1 MRSNAPYVH
10 VHLLTERQTSSGFF
24 DASKSFVRIT
34 QTLEATCDVNFTTCN
49 SAMNDFAKQ
58 LVLDS
63 NCQVDYSNNN
73 PQVLQAYNGLLAYEP
88 LYRASCLRDDQG
100 SYCELHLCWT
110 FLTVADWCFLGYA
123 NAVTNTTATS
133 DSYPFYLPLGVALPG
148 GARPTCNSC
157 LQDEMAIFSS
167 LADNSTQPL
176 SKTYNDAAQQIDII
190 CGTNFVNQTAT
201 PLKGAATT
209 TAASFTPTITLL
221 IMVLVFLFQ

>member
-73 PQVLQAYNGLLAYEP
+73 PQVLQAYNGLLESVSMVVLEA
-88 LYRASCLRDDQG
+88 A
-100 SYCELHLCWT
+100 
-110 FLTVADWCFLGYA
+110 
-123 NAVTNTTATS
+123 AVVVPDA
-133 DSYPFYLPLGVALPG
+133 
-148 GARPTCNSC
+148 
-157 LQDEMAIFSS
+157 FSS
-167 LADNSTQPL
+167 FPRR
-176 SKTYNDAAQQIDII
+176 
-190 CGTNFVNQTAT
+190 
-201 PLKGAATT
+201 
-209 TAASFTPTITLL
+209 
-221 IMVLVFLFQ
+221 